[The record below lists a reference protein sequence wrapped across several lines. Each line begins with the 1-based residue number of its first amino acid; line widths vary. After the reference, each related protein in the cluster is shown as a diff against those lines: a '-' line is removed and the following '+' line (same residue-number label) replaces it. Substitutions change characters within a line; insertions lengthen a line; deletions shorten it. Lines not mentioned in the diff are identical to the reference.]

1 MNSDLPSIKGERL
14 TMAVTPVLDACEE
27 VGSDYVLEICSFYR
41 FVDRPSFGSLACFMA
56 VEASL

>member
-1 MNSDLPSIKGERL
+1 MV
-14 TMAVTPVLDACEE
+14 VTPILDACEE
-27 VGSDYVLEICSFYR
+27 VGSDYLSEICRFYG